1 MSKNTCKFTKKC
13 YNKKHF
19 EGEVYMEEI
28 NLKELLDYYKS
39 KILYIAIIIFVT
51 LAIGLVYKV
60 GIEHPKYESKTTL
73 ILAGFNLNNEE
84 QSIDNNELT
93 INQKLVTTY
102 QEIIKSEKVLSQVIK
117 ELRLDYEIST
127 LASHVSVSSVTD
139 TEVIRITVS
148 DEDPKKAYKIV
159 SKIAEVFSDE
169 VKDIYNVS
177 NVSVLDAARVPKV
190 KSNMSILK
198 SSVLFIAIGLVVA
211 FGIIT
216 VIYYFDTS
224 IKTVEQLEDKFDVP
238 VLGAIPNY
246 NTTRSAKKSRKVRK

>member
-1 MSKNTCKFTKKC
+1 
-13 YNKKHF
+13 
-19 EGEVYMEEI
+19 MEEI

-39 KILYIAIIIFVT
+39 KIIYISVIVLIILTV
-51 LAIGLVYKV
+51 GLIYKV
-60 GIEHPKYESKTTL
+60 FIEHPKYESKTTL

-117 ELRLDYEIST
+117 ELRLDYEISI

-190 KSNMSILK
+190 KSNMGILK
-198 SSVLFIAIGLVVA
+198 SSVLFIAIGIVIA
-211 FGIIT
+211 FGAIT

-224 IKTVEQLEDKFDVP
+224 IKTVDQIENKFDIP